1 MESGRVTI
9 VETLI
14 LVLMGGPT
22 RLGCS
27 HAASSA
33 KTGTTGSTSFSRAK
47 RTESLYLNV
56 IGTSSF
62 ARKKTGPPISTYRR
76 NAGGPASIADDPTIR
91 GSPVTLRHR
100 LSTGL
105 L

>member
-33 KTGTTGSTSFSRAK
+33 RTGTTGSTSFSRAK
-47 RTESLYLNV
+47 RTGSLCLKV
-56 IGTSSF
+56 MRLPFGRMKRKLSVRLALLQGVLRSEEHTSGLQS
-62 ARKKTGPPISTYRR
+62 
-76 NAGGPASIADDPTIR
+76 R
-91 GSPVTLRHR
+91 GNIVLR
-100 LSTGL
+100 L
-105 L
+105 LVENM